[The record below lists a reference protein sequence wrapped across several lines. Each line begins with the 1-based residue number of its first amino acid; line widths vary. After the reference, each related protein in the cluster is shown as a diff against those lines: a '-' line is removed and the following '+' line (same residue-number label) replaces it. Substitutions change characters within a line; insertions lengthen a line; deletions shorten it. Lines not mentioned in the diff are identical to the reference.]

1 MENTPNNPANPP
13 DNSGPLPGPL
23 EAGTVLQRRYAI
35 QRLLGGGGM
44 GMVYLAHD
52 QRLSNRPCAIK
63 EMVDHFIDPQQR
75 IEANDYF
82 AREADT
88 LAQLKHPA
96 IPAISDR
103 FDHQNR
109 HYLVMEYVE
118 GRNLEEEF
126 AVRGGPLPEG
136 LVIDVARQL
145 CDVLGYLHGLVPP
158 VIYRDMKPSN
168 VMLTEKGRVVL
179 VDFGIARL
187 FKAARKGTMIGTLG
201 FAPPEQYQG
210 IADPRSDIYSLGA
223 TLHYVVTGR
232 DPEKFPPFSF
242 PPIRDLRPDI
252 SSNLAGA
259 IDRALAYEMDGR
271 PATIQEFRDMML
283 YGRGLSATGVSHVNS
298 KSGTA
303 GLGNVV
309 LPPEITNVLTHR
321 AARRPINW
329 KRRVMGF
336 AIFTIVL
343 AGVAFGAT
351 YLYSDPALQ
360 SQLGLTGF
368 VNNLPWKH
376 QELLEQARAH
386 PLDFDRMTLTLS
398 TRSGTATSPP
408 KAAFTDT
415 ELANAQYVKWNAS
428 FKNNMAGLDG
438 LSDKVEARF
447 FDPSGNQIATSPDER
462 FVGPNETS
470 VDFSGVALIPNS
482 TPIAPGSYKIALYS
496 DDRRLTEQRFD
507 VTPDVNARAAAD
519 KATAE
524 AAAAAHAE
532 DLKRKQEGERL
543 AMIQER
549 MRRPL
554 ALKDIQFVN
563 STKDGT
569 VISGPANVFNVS
581 KVFFIGWRAIFDNR
595 LFGLDS
601 NQYRVDAAYIGP
613 DGGALG
619 SVDDIQTVNRGSNRA
634 VFSGRVGN
642 SAGGAFLAGQYTVNF
657 YLNGQYFAQR
667 KFRVVADAGL
677 PYNGGISSGSGGG
690 GSTSTTSTAMS
701 SGLETPTL
709 ASGTIDGIAGSS
721 GVPMELRLRPQPNG
735 FLHGELVVHKP
746 GYGPTPI
753 EGFVRGD
760 HLQFQ
765 VPYGSET
772 FYFEGQRERD
782 VLSGTFEATP
792 SGSRGTWTTHAD

>member
-1 MENTPNNPANPP
+1 MENTPNNPGIPPGNP
-13 DNSGPLPGPL
+13 GPLPGPL

-35 QRLLGGGGM
+35 QRLIGGGGM

-88 LAQLKHPA
+88 LAQLKHAA

-103 FDHQNR
+103 FDDQNR

-118 GRNLEEEF
+118 GRNLEEKI

-136 LVIDVARQL
+136 LVIDIARQL
-145 CDVLGYLHGLVPP
+145 CDVLAYLHGLIPSIV
-158 VIYRDMKPSN
+158 YRDMKPSN

-187 FKAARKGTMIGTLG
+187 FKGARKGTMIGTLG

-223 TLHYVVTGR
+223 TLHYIVTGR
-232 DPEKFPPFSF
+232 DPEKYPPFSF
-242 PPIRDLRPDI
+242 PPIRELRPDI

-271 PATIQEFRDMML
+271 PATIQEFRDMLL
-283 YGRGLSATGVSHVNS
+283 YGRGLSAAGSGHVSS

-303 GLGNVV
+303 GLSSAV
-309 LPPEITNVLTHR
+309 LPPEITHVLTHR
-321 AARRPINW
+321 APRRPVNW
-329 KRRVMGF
+329 KRRAVGF
-336 AIFTIVL
+336 AMFTIML
-343 AGVAFGAT
+343 AGIAFGAT

-360 SQLGLTGF
+360 SQLGLTGM

-376 QELLEQARAH
+376 EELLSKAREH

-415 ELANAQYVKWNAS
+415 ELANAQYVKWSAS
-428 FKNNMAGLDG
+428 LKNNMAGLDG
-438 LSDKVEARF
+438 RKDRVEARF
-447 FDPSGNQIATSPDER
+447 FDPGGNQIASSPDER
-462 FVGPNETS
+462 FVGPNETV
-470 VDFSGVALIPNS
+470 VDFSGVALIPS
-482 TPIAPGSYKIALYS
+482 AAPIAPGSYKIALYS
-496 DDRRLTEQRFD
+496 DDHMLTEQRFD
-507 VTPDVNARAAAD
+507 VTPDINARAAAE
-519 KATAE
+519 K
-524 AAAAAHAE
+524 AAAAAAAAARAE
-532 DLKRKQEGERL
+532 DLKRRQEGERL

-549 MRRPL
+549 MLRPL
-554 ALKDIQFVN
+554 SLRDIEFVN

-569 VISGPANVFNVS
+569 VLSGPSNTFNVS
-581 KVFFIGWRAIFDNR
+581 RVLFVGWRAIFENR
-595 LFGLDS
+595 LFGLDN

-613 DGGALG
+613 DGSTLG
-619 SVDDIQTVNRGSNRA
+619 SVDDIQTVRRTSNRA

-642 SAGGAFLAGQYTVNF
+642 SAGGAFLAGQYMVNF

-667 KFRVVADAGL
+667 KFRVVADAGI
-677 PYNGGISSGSGGG
+677 PYSGGG
-690 GSTSTTSTAMS
+690 GGGGGGSRATASAAALS
-701 SGLETPTL
+701 SGIETPTL
-709 ASGTIDGIAGSS
+709 ARGTINGIG
-721 GVPMELRLRPQPNG
+721 GNNNVPMELRLRPQPNL
-735 FLHGELVVHKP
+735 FLHGELVVHLA
-746 GYGPTPI
+746 GYGPAPI
-753 EGFVRGD
+753 EGFLRGN

-765 VPYGSET
+765 VPYGGET
-772 FYFEGQRERD
+772 FDFEGQRQRD
-782 VLSGTFEATP
+782 VLSGTFDSTP
-792 SGSRGTWTTHAD
+792 SGVHGTWTAHAD